1 MAKQIGEDTKVTLDL
16 KTIGMLLAGAAEGD
30 QWWDYQA
37 GANFGWKISKSLG
50 IFADTEYTR
59 MWDSKMF
66 ITSFG
71 LNYTFR

>member
-1 MAKQIGEDTKVTLDL
+1 MSTKSKAKSR
-16 KTIGMLLAGAAEGD
+16 
-30 QWWDYQA
+30 
-37 GANFGWKISKSLG
+37 ANFGWKITKSLG